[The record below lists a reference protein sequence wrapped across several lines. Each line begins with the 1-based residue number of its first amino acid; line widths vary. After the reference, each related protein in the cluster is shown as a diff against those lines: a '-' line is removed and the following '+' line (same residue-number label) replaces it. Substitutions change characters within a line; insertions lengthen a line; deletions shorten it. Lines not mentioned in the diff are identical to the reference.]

1 MQLPI
6 PMIDFSA
13 LKQAKD
19 ALNSVQ
25 EAQRRLQAHQT
36 SERKR
41 TGLKGDPAM
50 RLKITRQQDEMNK
63 CRAAIFRLEYPE
75 IVAVKKLPTTTTKN
89 KEKLI
94 KQQYEEEY
102 GTLAPRPKPG
112 PQPVPPQAQLPQAK
126 TTKVKPT
133 TTNPTPAKPAQADLT
148 VGIEK
153 AEKKRRMA
161 EKREFRAWKFKQNH
175 PDIKDVPAKLSIKQA
190 KRLLSTAGAPKSDN
204 EGRATRASQR
214 IATRH
219 ISQAS
224 VDAMPVRAD
233 ISRVGNSID
242 CPITID

>member
-19 ALNSVQ
+19 ALSSVQ
-25 EAQRRLQAHQT
+25 KAQRRLEAYRT

-50 RLKITRQQDEMNK
+50 RLKITQQQDEMNR
-63 CRAAIFRLEYPE
+63 CRAAIFKLEYPE
-75 IVAVKKLPTTTTKN
+75 IVAVKKLPITTTKS

-94 KQQYEEEY
+94 KRQYEEKY

-112 PQPVPPQAQLPQAK
+112 PQSVHPQAKLPQAK
-126 TTKVKPT
+126 TTEVKPT
-133 TTNPTPAKPAQADLT
+133 TTNLTPSKPVQADLT
-148 VGIEK
+148 AGIEK
-153 AEKKRRMA
+153 TEKKWRMA
-161 EKREFRAWKFKQNH
+161 EKRECRARRFKQNH
-175 PDIKDVPAKLSIKQA
+175 PDIKDVPARLSIKQA